1 MPVYYLHGYINFLEV
16 ETGFV
21 TPVFGDGEHFYSV
34 IFQDMWDTFWTGF
47 QLVIVPDTVLFFIHT
62 TVLFEVVK
70 WSIDAFLAYL

>member
-34 IFQDMWDTFWTGF
+34 IFQDM
-47 QLVIVPDTVLFFIHT
+47 
-62 TVLFEVVK
+62 
-70 WSIDAFLAYL
+70 